1 MQESIAA
8 FLRHLEKERNAS
20 AHTVRAYAK
29 DLQQLAAH
37 VREQLGRDGEPK
49 DVDHLMV
56 RSFLAELHRAGLKKV
71 SASRKLAG
79 IRTFFRYLC
88 REGIMDRNPARVI
101 LSPRVERRI
110 PTHLEEADVA
120 ALLDF
125 PAEDDGDKR
134 AQAILEMLYA
144 TGVRC
149 SELVGM
155 NLAEVDLENRMVRVL
170 GKGRKERVVPF
181 GTRARAA
188 VEAYLPVRRDARP
201 QDDALFVNSRGVR
214 LTDGAVRRTLARR
227 LKEIAIGKRASPHTL
242 RHSFASH
249 LLQRGA
255 DLRSIQELLGHASLS
270 TTQRYTH
277 LNARQIL
284 EIYKRAHPRA

>member
-1 MQESIAA
+1 
-8 FLRHLEKERNAS
+8 
-20 AHTVRAYAK
+20 
-29 DLQQLAAH
+29 
-37 VREQLGRDGEPK
+37 
-49 DVDHLMV
+49 
-56 RSFLAELHRAGLKKV
+56 
-71 SASRKLAG
+71 
-79 IRTFFRYLC
+79 
-88 REGIMDRNPARVI
+88 
-101 LSPRVERRI
+101 
-110 PTHLEEADVA
+110 
-120 ALLDF
+120 
-125 PAEDDGDKR
+125 
-134 AQAILEMLYA
+134 MLYA

-155 NLAEVDLENRMVRVL
+155 NRGEVDLDVRTVRVL

-188 VEAYLPVRRDARP
+188 VEAYLPVREAARP
-201 QDDALFVNSRGVR
+201 QDDALFVDTRGKR
-214 LTDGAVRRTLARR
+214 LTEGAVRRILARR
-227 LKEIAIGKRASPHTL
+227 LKQIAIGKRVTPHTL

-255 DLRSIQELLGHASLS
+255 DLRAIQELLGHASLS